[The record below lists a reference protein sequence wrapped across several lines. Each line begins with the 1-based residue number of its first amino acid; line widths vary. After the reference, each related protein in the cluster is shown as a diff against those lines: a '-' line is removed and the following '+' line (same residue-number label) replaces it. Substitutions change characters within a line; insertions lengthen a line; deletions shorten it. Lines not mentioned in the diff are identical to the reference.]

1 VPQLLQ
7 SMFELMDEIENEDLV
22 GCLETLVDTFPEEVA
37 PLSVPCA
44 QQLAT
49 VRPAVFPRTSRF
61 SFS

>member
-1 VPQLLQ
+1 
-7 SMFELMDEIENEDLV
+7 MFGLMDEIENEDLV

-49 VRPAVFPRTSRF
+49 VRPAVFSRISRF
-61 SFS
+61 SLS